1 MEVKA
6 IKILKN
12 KDLPSSYK
20 WRSTLFYDSK
30 HCPLSLHV
38 RTGNLFD
45 TLSGLRE
52 GCEISLMDYLP
63 HGLRKLLLD
72 VSTNRASLS
81 KGRHSFPHF

>member
-20 WRSTLFYDSK
+20 WKSTLLYDSK
-30 HCPLSLHV
+30 HCPLSLQV

-52 GCEISLMDYLP
+52 GCES
-63 HGLRKLLLD
+63 HGLFTPRPKKI
-72 VSTNRASLS
+72 TIRCQY
-81 KGRHSFPHF
+81 